1 MIIIIKKLVSGI
13 CIVILMVTMF
23 SGVALAAEENANLDI
38 KEVVAT
44 RKAVQSGEWLVS
56 IANNISLEGETYD
69 KDEVVYVLDTKDQ
82 LVYGNGHGTGTIEYL
97 QCYTEYGVRYIPLVV
112 TEDYNY
118 LPPPKPKV
126 KASSGGTSATPQKSE
141 SSGGGSHSK
150 KVRITAYCKACNG
163 GGGTH
168 TASGVKAYVGGCAMK
183 GVPFG
188 TVVHTSYGDF
198 TVMDRPGGSNILD
211 IYIGDYDSCH
221 CSGAGYHG
229 SEVVTWD

>member
-1 MIIIIKKLVSGI
+1 
-13 CIVILMVTMF
+13 MF
-23 SGVALAAEENANLDI
+23 CGVGFAADKVDPNLDI
-38 KEVVAT
+38 AEVKETRQTVQNGNWVA
-44 RKAVQSGEWLVS
+44 SLVNDITFES
-56 IANNISLEGETYD
+56 EKYEKGDII
-69 KDEVVYVLDTKDQ
+69 YVLGTKEDNI
-82 LVYGNGHGTGTIEYL
+82 YGHGGTHTNVYL
-97 QCYTEYGVRYIPLVV
+97 ECYTQYGIRYIPIEV
-112 TEDYNY
+112 TEDYDY
-118 LPPPKPKV
+118 LPKPQPKKV
-126 KASSGGTSATPQKSE
+126 TSNNGVAASE
-141 SSGGGSHSK
+141 SSSSSGSGSHSK

-229 SEVVTWD
+229 TEVVTWD